1 MSISQFTDDAYNK
14 FPRDDTSHPG
24 TLIGN
29 WYEETRIREATG
41 EGRTLPQRHLKRRG
55 LFHGDGP
62 KVWPIPV
69 KKDNT
74 FERVHGKRLSGA
86 EFDPCSSD
94 IGNHKCPIT
103 GRDLSASDECLGIKL
118 RSEADEASMRLIAEE
133 HVNSADRRDE
143 ATKQVRYFDTESGA
157 NYSGTQ
163 RERYSLNAE
172 VVPAAAAPP
181 AVRAMVE
188 WSADVHYSGSM
199 PITKHTTTP
208 SYRGQEKSVGDGTA
222 EAANRAFFGRS
233 DRFTRPNHEELRHGQ
248 VWRDEIGGRPKEGQ
262 GLSKAVNS
270 LLEAQKVDPSA
281 IAVPSLVELKRKLRD
296 CLVARD
302 GPTALVLLRTSLRA
316 VAQQQKC
323 SLVTIDERCQRPYAM
338 VPLFTVAQAD
348 WLALSLCEIDIP
360 IELVVCM
367 SMKSNAVLDSLP
379 DEARELEGLR
389 HFLQLLCRSR
399 PNMLSIEDLIDRL
412 RVRLPSSHL
421 ESFYEALS
429 VHGLINC
436 ESGLIDGAKL
446 RELASDET
454 VRAALAGAGLNSD
467 GMIGWK
473 VVEDLV
479 RDMCGCGDVSQL
491 GCWREGLGSKGE

>member
-1 MSISQFTDDAYNK
+1 MSVSQFTDDAYNK

-62 KVWPIPV
+62 KVWPTPV

-74 FERVHGKRLSGA
+74 FERAHGKRLSDA
-86 EFDPCSSD
+86 EFVPCSSD
-94 IGNHKCPIT
+94 IGNYKCPIT

-118 RSEADEASMRLIAEE
+118 RSEADEANMRLIAEE
-133 HVNSADRRDE
+133 HVNSADWRDE

-163 RERYSLNAE
+163 LERSLLNDE
-172 VVPAAAAPP
+172 VAQAAAPP
-181 AVRAMVE
+181 AVRAMVVD
-188 WSADVHYSGSM
+188 WIADVHFSGSM
-199 PITKHTTTP
+199 PITK
-208 SYRGQEKSVGDGTA
+208 
-222 EAANRAFFGRS
+222 
-233 DRFTRPNHEELRHGQ
+233 FTRPNHEELRHGQ
-248 VWRDEIGGRPKEGQ
+248 VWRDEIGGRPEEGQ
-262 GLSKAVNS
+262 EVSKAVNT

-281 IAVPSLVELKRKLRD
+281 IAVPSLVKLKRKLRD

-302 GPTALVLLRTSLRA
+302 GPTALVLLRTNLRA

-323 SLVTIDERCQRPYAM
+323 SLVTIDE
-338 VPLFTVAQAD
+338 
-348 WLALSLCEIDIP
+348 
-360 IELVVCM
+360 
-367 SMKSNAVLDSLP
+367 VLHCLP

-389 HFLQLLCRSR
+389 HFLKLLCRSR

-421 ESFYEALS
+421 ESFYEALNA
-429 VHGLINC
+429 HGLINC

-446 RELASDET
+446 GELASDET

-491 GCWREGLGSKGE
+491 GCLREGLGSKGE